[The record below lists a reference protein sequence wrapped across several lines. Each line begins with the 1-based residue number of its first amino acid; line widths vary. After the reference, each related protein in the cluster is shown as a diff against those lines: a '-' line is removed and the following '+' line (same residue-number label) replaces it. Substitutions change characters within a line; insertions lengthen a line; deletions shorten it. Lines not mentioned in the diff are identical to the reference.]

1 MAAAQSKVQYI
12 VELVDK
18 FSKQADTVAK
28 SAEGMASQA
37 KTIATGFK
45 LVGAAIAASGITK
58 AFVSTIEAAQE
69 SVQVQ
74 NQMLAV
80 LESTGGAA
88 GMTADQL
95 TDLASSL
102 QATSNYTDEAILSAE
117 NVLLTFTKVGS
128 TVFPAATQ
136 AIADLSAAMG
146 QDLQSSALQVGK
158 ALNNPVEGITALTR
172 AGVSFSEEQKA
183 VIAKLVET
191 GDAAAAQTVIL
202 DELAKEFG
210 GSAASQVTPLTAM
223 KDVIDETSETI
234 GKAFLPAVDL
244 AATYMANFASE
255 TEGSIGKVA
264 NFFGEFLFD
273 AVRGVAMFVE
283 VTSSFFSQIGIVIGG
298 IAQGLMLATKKII
311 NTIIGW
317 IEDKINTTSKLAKAL
332 GFDWLADKME
342 VNFSRINDE
351 GESFGAIWQEMGAK
365 SQQVSSAMVT
375 DLGDIFSASSDTE
388 TALKG
393 GSQTFGEYADTAKEA
408 TGEASK
414 AFDKLATEASETM
427 EKIDDSLGEVVAS
440 IAAIQAEMDALF
452 LGRAEDLQSEQET
465 LAEAFV
471 AQYELLE
478 ELKRGI
484 AEETDADAIALLESQ
499 LATAEEELAKRAHIE
514 ELYAA
519 EIAQAKDYASQS
531 DFERAFSDFQ
541 EAAGLIEQEFQLE
554 YEKLQEK
561 LAAEESAARYL
572 LALKTQGEKLA
583 AEVTLQGEQLT
594 IESIN
599 RTIEAYN
606 ALATAISNARSGQ
619 TSSTVSTEA
628 TAAAFEAVSSSFAV
642 PAFAKGGVVNSPTLA
657 MVGEAG
663 PEAIIPL
670 SKAGGGTQ
678 NIININWT
686 GAVDANSAREVA
698 RTIVKELNLNVQYSL
713 L

>member
-12 VELVDK
+12 VELIDK
-18 FSKQADTVAK
+18 FSKQADSVAK

-45 LVGAAIAASGITK
+45 LVGAAIAASGITR
-58 AFVSTIEAAQE
+58 AFISTIEAAQE

-80 LESTGGAA
+80 LESTGNAA

-95 TDLASSL
+95 TDLANGL
-102 QATSNYTDEAILSAE
+102 QSTSNYTDEAILSAE

-136 AIADLSAAMG
+136 AITDLSAAMG
-146 QDLQSSALQVGK
+146 QDLQSSALQIGK
-158 ALNNPVEGITALTR
+158 ALNDPIEGITALTR
-172 AGVSFSEEQKA
+172 AGVTFSDGQKE
-183 VIAKLVET
+183 VIAQLVET
-191 GDAAAAQTVIL
+191 GDVAGAQTIIL

-223 KDVIDETSETI
+223 KKVIDETAETI
-234 GKAFLPAVDL
+234 GMAFLPAVNL
-244 AATYMANFASE
+244 AAVYIKDLS
-255 TEGSIGKVA
+255 TESVGGIGKVM

-273 AVRGVAMFVE
+273 AVRGVAVFVE
-283 VTSSFFSQIGIVIGG
+283 VTSSFFSQIGVVIAG
-298 IAQGLMLATKKII
+298 IAQGLMLATKKVI

-317 IEDKINTTSKLAKAL
+317 VEDRINTTSKLAKAL

-342 VNFSRINDE
+342 VNFGRINTE
-351 GESFGAIWQEMGAK
+351 GESFGAIWQEMGDN
-365 SQQVSSAMVT
+365 SQEIGAAMVS
-375 DLGDIFSASSDTE
+375 DLESIFSASSDTE
-388 TALKG
+388 KALQG
-393 GSQTFGEYADTAKEA
+393 GSQTIQDYASTAEEA
-408 TGEASK
+408 TGAASES
-414 AFDKLATEASETM
+414 FDKLATAASETM
-427 EKIDDSLGEVVAS
+427 GKIDDSLSEVVDN
-440 IAAIQAEMDALF
+440 IAAIQEEMDALF
-452 LGRAEDLQSEQET
+452 LGRAEDLQTEQET
-465 LAEAFV
+465 LAEAFI
-471 AQYELLE
+471 AQYELIE
-478 ELKRGI
+478 ELKRDI
-484 AEETDADAIALLESQ
+484 ADETDAYALSLLEDQ

-519 EIAQAKDYASQS
+519 EISQAKDYASQS

-541 EAAGLIEQEFQLE
+541 ESASLIEQEFQLE
-554 YEKLQEK
+554 YEKLQER
-561 LAAEESAARYL
+561 LALEESAARYL
-572 LALKTQGEKLA
+572 LALKAQGEQLA
-583 AEVTLQGEQLT
+583 AEITLQGEQLT

-619 TSSTVSTEA
+619 TSSTVSTDA
-628 TAAAFEAVSSSFAV
+628 TAAAMESVSTSFAV
-642 PAFAKGGVVNSPTLA
+642 PAFAKGGIVNSPTLA

-670 SKAGGGTQ
+670 GKASGGIQ
-678 NIININWT
+678 NIININWS
-686 GAVDANSAREVA
+686 GAVDERSAEMVA
-698 RTIVKELNLNVQYSL
+698 KTIVKELQLNLQFSL